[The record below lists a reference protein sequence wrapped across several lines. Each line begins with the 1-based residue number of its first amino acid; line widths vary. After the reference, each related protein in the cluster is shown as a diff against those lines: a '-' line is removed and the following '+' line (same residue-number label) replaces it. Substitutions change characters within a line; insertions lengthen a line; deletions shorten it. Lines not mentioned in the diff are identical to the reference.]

1 VLELK
6 RGSFRYWGWCGLNEG
21 RGIGLA
27 RSNDLVNWT
36 KYPQNPL
43 LTNARWPSMMS
54 NADRKHR
61 DLLYLAFRRDYDTP
75 TSYVVLGTTTDG
87 VHIKEVKTLIQP
99 VPNQRNQNPNLFRDP
114 RSGPFLSD
122 LVSRQ
127 RS

>member
-1 VLELK
+1 MCKVV
-6 RGSFRYWGWCGLNEG
+6 YWSRITPWLPSQNY
-21 RGIGLA
+21 
-27 RSNDLVNWT
+27 RSWYSTHNDLVNWT